1 MSDLMFKLFGGAI
14 ICVIV
19 ILVVKKES
27 PESALGLRLIGG
39 IGLAAGCV
47 LAMSPV
53 IEYVNELG
61 ESLEI
66 SDGLAY
72 ATSVLLKVLGVS
84 LLTHICATVCR
95 DSGEGSLA
103 YYVELGGKIE
113 ILILSLP
120 LMKEITEMALGLLR
134 GVL

>member
-27 PESALGLRLIGG
+27 PESALGLRLIVG

-66 SDGLAY
+66 SEGLAY